1 VTKNACGRIVRGR
14 LLLEVLGRLMDALVV
29 VVRGYQ
35 DMASIYVY
43 ISSEFCELIL
53 L

>member
-1 VTKNACGRIVRGR
+1 
-14 LLLEVLGRLMDALVV
+14 MDALVV
-29 VVRGYQ
+29 VVVRGCQ
-35 DMASIYVY
+35 EMASIYVY